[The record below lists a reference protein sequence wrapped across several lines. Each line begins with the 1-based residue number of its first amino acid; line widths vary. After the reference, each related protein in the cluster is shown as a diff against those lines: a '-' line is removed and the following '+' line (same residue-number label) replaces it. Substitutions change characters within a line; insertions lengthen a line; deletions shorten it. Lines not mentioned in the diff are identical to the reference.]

1 MQLRS
6 IDIDFDTWRLIQIEK
21 TGFEEFDFVA
31 LRRLLKL
38 PELKNDERAKEE
50 RQAPAPIVMTNGAN
64 GAPWGDQGVRLP
76 HGTPVRMSYSHG
88 RQRFEGVI
96 DNGDWLI
103 DGNRYKSPSAAAVA
117 LTKTSLNGW
126 LYWEAFLHG
135 HWHKLADMRQRVAD
149 GRAATSVHA

>member
-1 MQLRS
+1 
-6 IDIDFDTWRLIQIEK
+6 
-21 TGFEEFDFVA
+21 VA

-38 PELKNDERAKEE
+38 PELKTEEHPKNEPRA
-50 RQAPAPIVMTNGAN
+50 AASIVMTNGAN

-96 DNGDWLI
+96 NNGDWLI
-103 DGNRYKSPSAAAVA
+103 DGNRYKSPSAAAGA
-117 LTKTSLNGW
+117 LTNTSLNGW

-135 HWHKLADMRQRVAD
+135 TWHKLADMRKRVAD

>member
-21 TGFEEFDFVA
+21 TGFEEPDFVA

-38 PELKNDERAKEE
+38 PELKNDERPKEE
-50 RQAPAPIVMTNGAN
+50 PKVVAPIATANGAN

-76 HGTPVRMSYSHG
+76 HGTPVRMSYGHG
-88 RQRFEGVI
+88 RQKFEGVI
-96 DNGDWLI
+96 NNGDWLI
-103 DGNRYKSPSAAAVA
+103 DGNRYKSPSAAAGAV
-117 LTKTSLNGW
+117 TKISLNGW

-135 HWHKLADMRQRVAD
+135 QWHKLADMRQRVAD